1 MIGFSKMFKMGGGSR
16 FKCKKGSVQKPPHSR
31 NCKKKTSRKR
41 CKNGTRRNR
50 VTRRCR
56 RKNKTVS
63 SASSA
68 SSKSET
74 SETLKK
80 VSPLFASISR

>member
-1 MIGFSKMFKMGGGSR
+1 MGISEYFKMGGGSR

-31 NCKKKTSRKR
+31 NCKKKTSR

-56 RKNKTVS
+56 RTNKTAS
-63 SASSA
+63 SSSA